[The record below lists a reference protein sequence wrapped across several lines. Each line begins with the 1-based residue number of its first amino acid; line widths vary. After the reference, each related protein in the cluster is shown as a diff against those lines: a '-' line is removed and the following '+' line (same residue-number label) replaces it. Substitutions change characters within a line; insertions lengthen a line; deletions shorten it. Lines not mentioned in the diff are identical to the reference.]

1 MAITN
6 ASRVADFGS
15 GIGTEGAV
23 LQVDNTNNR
32 LGIGT
37 TNPQAMLQV
46 GTAVTVHGN
55 SGIVSA
61 TTFYGSGANLTGI
74 TAGATLSAGSGAQRL
89 VVTSLTTGTMTSA
102 ATDADLAWNSSTNT
116 LGVTSVS
123 ATNLTGAL
131 IGNVTGNVTG
141 DVTGSSGSA
150 AGLTGSPDI
159 TINNLVGV
167 AATFSG
173 VVTCED
179 VTNVDSVGII
189 TAQSLIDAQAGI
201 NVTGIITARSGTAVT
216 FTGGLDLS
224 NAQETVSTG
233 STSHYLTD
241 SVTLEL
247 DCLNGTVFTHDLDNG
262 NVGIVSIKNFPA
274 VKNSFHTVTVLF
286 TQKGSTPS
294 AGAGNTM
301 VANVPSGLPGGI
313 GTHIQLTP
321 RGVTGFA
328 TDARVGSA
336 TTVLLSQ
343 TAGDIDVVTF
353 GIHYNGGG
361 TGTAGNYRTLVIKA
375 GDYRFGNIGI

>member
-1 MAITN
+1 MANRYPLIANSSANQIQELASSDNIDLTGNYIVGVVGVN
-6 ASRVADFGS
+6 AS
-15 GIGTEGAV
+15 GI
-23 LQVDNTNNR
+23 
-32 LGIGT
+32 
-37 TNPQAMLQV
+37 
-46 GTAVTVHGN
+46 
-55 SGIVSA
+55 
-61 TTFYGSGANLTGI
+61 I
-74 TAGATLSAGSGAQRL
+74 TA
-89 VVTSLTTGTMTSA
+89 TSFVG
-102 ATDADLAWNSSTNT
+102 D
-116 LGVTSVS
+116 
-123 ATNLTGAL
+123 
-131 IGNVTGNVTG
+131 ITG
-141 DVTGSSGSA
+141 DVTGNAS
-150 AGLTGSPDI
+150 GLTGTPDI

-361 TGTAGNYRTLVIKA
+361 TGTAGNYRTLVTKS
-375 GDYRFGNIGI
+375 GDYRFGDIGI